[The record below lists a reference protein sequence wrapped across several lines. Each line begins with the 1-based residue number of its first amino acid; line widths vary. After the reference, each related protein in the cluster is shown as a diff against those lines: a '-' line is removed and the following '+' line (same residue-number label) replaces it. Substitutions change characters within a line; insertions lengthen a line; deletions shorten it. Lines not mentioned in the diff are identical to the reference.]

1 MIVDWRGRRS
11 PTPAIAPLDVDAE
24 LQKTVGWLGLDPRQQ
39 GASQRGALRDPV
51 PTAAW
56 SGL

>member
-51 PTAAW
+51 PTAA
-56 SGL
+56 